1 MIKILY
7 EDNDILICHKPAGI
21 AVQSSSVTSADME
34 TMLRS
39 QILRSG
45 EFKNKSTL
53 LHVIHRLDQPVE
65 GIIVFGRTKKAAAAL
80 SSQVQAGGEMN
91 KTYLAVVY
99 GDFTEGEKEGELV
112 DYLYKDAATR
122 SAVVLDSPNDGKGA
136 KESSLSYKVLGTK
149 RISEISTNNVVD
161 FTANTSEESDDT
173 AGENPEGVKK
183 DTNQETISLMEVTL
197 KTGRYHQIRAQFS
210 NAGHPLLGDRRYCT
224 PESDEVS
231 ARLRV
236 RNVALCA
243 YKLSLC
249 HPVTNKVMNFEI
261 EPEEEIFSEFM

>member
-7 EDNDILICHKPAGI
+7 EDNDILVCHKPAGI
-21 AVQSSSVTSADME
+21 AVQSSSVTSPDME

-45 EFKNKSTL
+45 TFKNKSAL

-65 GIIVFGRTKKAAAAL
+65 GIIVFGRNKKAAASL
-80 SSQVQAGGEMN
+80 SAQVQAGGEMN

-99 GDFTEGEKEGELV
+99 GGFSGDEQEGELK
-112 DYLYKDAATR
+112 DYIYKDAATK
-122 SAVVLDSPNDGKGA
+122 SAVVIPKPDKSKGA
-136 KESSLSYKVLGTK
+136 KESSLSYKVLTSK
-149 RISEISTNNVVD
+149 NIKDISTNNVVD
-161 FTANTSEESDDT
+161 FEAKNETEARNTADT
-173 AGENPEGVKK
+173 V
-183 DTNQETISLMEVTL
+183 SLVEVSL

-210 NAGHPLLGDRRYCT
+210 NAGHPLLGDRRYCS

-243 YKLSLC
+243 CKLSLV
-249 HPVTNKVMNFEI
+249 HPTTKKEMSFEI
-261 EPEEEIFSEFM
+261 QPEGDIFKELD